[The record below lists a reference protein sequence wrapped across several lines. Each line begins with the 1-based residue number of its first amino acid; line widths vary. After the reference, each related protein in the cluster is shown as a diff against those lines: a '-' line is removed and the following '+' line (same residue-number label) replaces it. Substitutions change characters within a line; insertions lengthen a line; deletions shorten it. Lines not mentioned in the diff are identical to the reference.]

1 MVSFYVAL
9 DKSVY
14 LIKTSDKLFD
24 ETYFPEF
31 WGYLELLREL
41 WWYFPMKIVSWKR
54 LFERLCLL

>member
-31 WGYLELLREL
+31 
-41 WWYFPMKIVSWKR
+41 
-54 LFERLCLL
+54 